1 MKREN
6 ETAVAIYDL
15 EQLNK
20 MTSTTNHP
28 VMKKIIRQLFVE
40 SIPVILLLAIYYDIF
55 DGQEKGWIWHLV
67 LVLSALMLLLHNM
80 LGIYLIS
87 NVNMADNIK
96 DSLAQYYKKIK
107 RFAYMAISTRLL
119 ALIGLV
125 LFLINGEISKLVNW
139 YSLAALLVLVVQFY
153 FLQKIWQNRLRIIQ
167 TSIESF
173 SS

>member
-119 ALIGLV
+119 ALIGLG